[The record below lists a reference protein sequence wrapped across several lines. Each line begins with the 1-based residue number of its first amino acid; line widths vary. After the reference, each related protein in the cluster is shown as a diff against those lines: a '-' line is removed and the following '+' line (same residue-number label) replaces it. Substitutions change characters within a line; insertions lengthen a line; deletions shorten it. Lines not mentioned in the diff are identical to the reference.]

1 MELNQTE
8 QEPQQLLWRSNSQPE
23 SMVTV
28 TLGRVMNTLL
38 TARPKKLHD
47 SISRLSPDDK
57 MASLGSLDESLWFLY
72 KYVRDAAERE
82 EILDE
87 VLVPMIEHSLKSKES
102 KHGGQ
107 AMIILNWLFKDELLF
122 QVLAT
127 NLANIIVRKDD
138 RYITLGWCTLVRA
151 LLEYDTITD
160 QHLVTGISEKYD
172 ALLKILCSCIPH
184 LSYIVNKGS
193 TTQDGFEL
201 PSRLSLSAADC
212 FLSLTEALT
221 KRPRVSSDR
230 QKSSN
235 FKASVTPAPCE
246 KKEKLA
252 HKTSEISNMEME
264 FLLWDHLQELISL
277 VQRLLA
283 WSRKSRPLHAKGL
296 EKVLKWLKE
305 IKGHYGGIQAEAGSK
320 ILRTGAILLSSCW
333 KHYCMLLHL
342 EDHKSFK
349 HCRELLDQYLSGIQY
364 ITDNHSKE
372 QMASK
377 DGGVETRKFF
387 LNCMCLLLGRFDGK
401 KFESIVSEYRTQMS
415 YVLLPQLQCHD
426 EDVIEG
432 VVCIFKRALFK
443 PNHSPGNSL
452 TDTRQM
458 DSVLPLLLNLL
469 DEQDGTAR
477 AVVKLIAE
485 YCSISVDVHCLEE
498 VLIRLTSGN
507 TIQRKNSLDVISELV
522 CIFSRSINANSHLA
536 WQDIANKLLDRLTD
550 EDDVIREQTSNLL
563 PLIDPSLVLPGVV
576 RLVYSSDGKV
586 QSSACEACIG
596 VLKYHNKFEVICVL
610 LDCLSNL
617 NQIQELP
624 ETDGCLEEGAKLDTD
639 RIFKLIP
646 QWAKSVQDW
655 NSLVGSLIDKMFAEP
670 SNVIIVRFLNCISEY
685 LMEAIDVVL
694 HRVLSQMR
702 GQKEID
708 QSFIKLGSGTYKS
721 DESERNYQSLF
732 ERLCPLLVIRL
743 LPLRIFDDL
752 NLSIMYGQLLN
763 ELTTNEYGD
772 INTNGHECVAAFL
785 LNRAF
790 STFEFQDVRKLA
802 AELCGRIHP
811 QVLLP
816 IACSQLEHAA
826 GLKDILKM
834 KVCLFSVC
842 ASIKIRGK
850 DSISNPAMIRI
861 RNTLEAVL
869 LWPSLVDDEVHKA
882 QLGCVECLA
891 LMICAELQSPELRKD
906 FTSVNKIAGKSVDPG
921 NAVSRNCVLE
931 HVVLHIVHDEN
942 KGISESNLGC
952 GISALHGPM
961 LLSFRLC
968 MVNVLISACQKISYF
983 GKKPFAQNSVPVL
996 IHSAERVIDPDIGAA
1011 CIQFLFSAVYHLK
1024 SAVLPYSSDLLKLA
1038 LKFLGKES
1046 EKEKIAGVKLMTALM
1061 ATEDV
1066 IPESILSEGLLEAR
1080 SLFSSI
1086 SLTDPSLD
1094 LRQLCNKLMSC
1105 LT

>member
-1 MELNQTE
+1 
-8 QEPQQLLWRSNSQPE
+8 
-23 SMVTV
+23 
-28 TLGRVMNTLL
+28 
-38 TARPKKLHD
+38 
-47 SISRLSPDDK
+47 
-57 MASLGSLDESLWFLY
+57 
-72 KYVRDAAERE
+72 
-82 EILDE
+82 
-87 VLVPMIEHSLKSKES
+87 
-102 KHGGQ
+102 
-107 AMIILNWLFKDELLF
+107 
-122 QVLAT
+122 
-127 NLANIIVRKDD
+127 
-138 RYITLGWCTLVRA
+138 
-151 LLEYDTITD
+151 
-160 QHLVTGISEKYD
+160 
-172 ALLKILCSCIPH
+172 
-184 LSYIVNKGS
+184 
-193 TTQDGFEL
+193 
-201 PSRLSLSAADC
+201 
-212 FLSLTEALT
+212 
-221 KRPRVSSDR
+221 
-230 QKSSN
+230 
-235 FKASVTPAPCE
+235 
-246 KKEKLA
+246 
-252 HKTSEISNMEME
+252 
-264 FLLWDHLQELISL
+264 
-277 VQRLLA
+277 
-283 WSRKSRPLHAKGL
+283 
-296 EKVLKWLKE
+296 
-305 IKGHYGGIQAEAGSK
+305 
-320 ILRTGAILLSSCW
+320 
-333 KHYCMLLHL
+333 MLLHL

-432 VVCIFKRALFK
+432 VVCIFKRLLFK
-443 PNHSPGNSL
+443 PNHSPGSSL

-617 NQIQELP
+617 NRIQELP

-721 DESERNYQSLF
+721 DESERNYRFLF

-743 LPLRIFDDL
+743 LPLRIFNDL